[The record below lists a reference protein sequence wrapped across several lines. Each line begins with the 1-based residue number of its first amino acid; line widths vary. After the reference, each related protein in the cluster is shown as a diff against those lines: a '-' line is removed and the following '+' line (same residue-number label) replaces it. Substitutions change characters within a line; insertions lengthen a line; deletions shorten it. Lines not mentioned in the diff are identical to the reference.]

1 MTQKK
6 RPRRKRKKISKSE
19 IRINIILISVIF
31 GISLLL
37 LFSKELFQKS
47 TLEEIASSQ
56 TLISPSPP
64 MLTPT
69 EVEIT
74 EPVINTGRQA
84 DLPVSQPIKPE
95 INPKIVEP
103 KSTKPVPEK
112 TVPEKT
118 LSQPKKVAPEN
129 PLPEKPL
136 PQPKKTAPIK
146 EPPLKTIIPV
156 VAPIEKPVPQP
167 KKGTIYFVFDDAG
180 HNLKQLESFLALPFP
195 CTIAV
200 LPGLQYSKE
209 AAQRIRAAG
218 KELILHQPMQAI
230 NLAMDPGPGAIKDGM
245 SEDQIRK
252 IIERN
257 LDEVGPVAGMN
268 NHEGS
273 LITADR
279 KSMSV
284 VLDIVNEKKIF
295 FLDSRTNAETVVPA
309 LAREK
314 NMTIWE
320 RAVFLDNLQEESAI
334 IDAVYSGM
342 KIAEKKG
349 AAIMIGHIWS
359 SELAS
364 VLTSMYPTLSEQ
376 GFSLS
381 TIAKIATLGDD
392 GE

>member
-6 RPRRKRKKISKSE
+6 RPRRKRNKISKSE

-47 TLEEIASSQ
+47 SLKEIASSQ

-74 EPVINTGRQA
+74 EPVIN
-84 DLPVSQPIKPE
+84 
-95 INPKIVEP
+95 PKIVEP

-112 TVPEKT
+112 TVTEKT
-118 LSQPKKVAPEN
+118 SSQPKKITPEKPLPEK

-284 VLDIVNEKKIF
+284 VLDIVQEKKIF

-364 VLTSMYPTLSEQ
+364 ILTSMYPTLSEQ

>member
-6 RPRRKRKKISKSE
+6 RPRRKRNKISKSE

-47 TLEEIASSQ
+47 SLKEIASSQ

-74 EPVINTGRQA
+74 EPVIN
-84 DLPVSQPIKPE
+84 
-95 INPKIVEP
+95 PKIVEP

-112 TVPEKT
+112 TVTEKT
-118 LSQPKKVAPEN
+118 SSQPKKITPEKPLPEK

-284 VLDIVNEKKIF
+284 VLDIVQEKKIF